1 MFTLPE
7 ATLSKIRLGFVEKSS
22 KELINQLLDDLYADG
37 ILNEGEKDAI
47 IEENKS
53 RTDKARSLLDLVKR
67 KGNAASR
74 KMIEH
79 LQRRDATLSTELG
92 L

>member
-1 MFTLPE
+1 MAE
-7 ATLSKIRLGFVEKSS
+7 ATLDKIRRDFVERSS
-22 KELINQLLDDLYADG
+22 KELINQLLDDLFADR

-47 IEENKS
+47 LEENKS
-53 RTDKARSLLDLVKR
+53 RVDKARCLLDSVKR
-67 KGNAASR
+67 KGNEASG

-79 LQRRDATLSTELG
+79 LQRRDPTLSSQLG